1 MKRHAFHTTSVCV
14 ALLSLQTPAVSFFHA
29 ARGGCPT
36 TRPFPRRSSPNGR
49 PMECLSS
56 TGCPRPSPS
65 RWGAAWARKASEPKR
80 PLSTAEGAVGERRRG
95 GAGWSRICKGAE
107 VIFGECLFSWQRAL
121 ALVTRCL
128 GARNEIEMYTQK
140 RTKTKITDVI
150 FGSCSA
156 PSLKAE

>member
-1 MKRHAFHTTSVCV
+1 MNETACIPYNECLCRPSVPANARCLLLPCGTWGMSNNE
-14 ALLSLQTPAVSFFHA
+14 ALSKAIFAKWTPHGVSVIDRVSFQV
-29 ARGGCPT
+29 
-36 TRPFPRRSSPNGR
+36 GR
-49 PMECLSS
+49 CL
-56 TGCPRPSPS
+56 G
-65 RWGAAWARKASEPKR
+65 E
-80 PLSTAEGAVGERRRG
+80 EGERAKAPLVDRRG
-95 GAGWSRICKGAE
+95 SGGRTAPGRRVVKNLQGAE

-128 GARNEIEMYTQK
+128 GARNEIEMYTEK